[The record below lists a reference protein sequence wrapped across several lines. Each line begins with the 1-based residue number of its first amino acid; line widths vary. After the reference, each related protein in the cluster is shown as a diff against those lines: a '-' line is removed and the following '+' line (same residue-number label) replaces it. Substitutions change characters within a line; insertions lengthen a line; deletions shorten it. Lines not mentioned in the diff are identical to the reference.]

1 MIFLCEDSKTL
12 IKILQNAV
20 FSCGGNCVKIS
31 RVKRLLS
38 FLESIAGSFETAEGV
53 REMRKTKIVC
63 TLGPS
68 TDKEGVLRQMIQA
81 GMNVARFNF
90 SHGNHAEHQG
100 RLDALKA
107 LREELDAPV
116 AAMLDTRGPE
126 VRLRDFAGG
135 RVHLTAGQ
143 EFTLTTVQ
151 VEGDVHRCS
160 ITYGELPGDVK
171 AGDTLLLDDGLVRLT
186 VLETTETEIRCRVE
200 NDGDMKNRKGVN
212 VPGVRLNMPYMSQ
225 QDRDDILFGAEQG
238 FDYVA
243 ASFVRSAAD
252 VRELRN
258 LLDKAGSRMRII
270 AKIENQEGVSNLPE
284 ILDAADGI
292 MVARGD
298 MGVEIDF
305 AEIPLIQKNMIARCV
320 ACGKPVITATQ
331 MLDSMMENPRPT
343 RAEITDV
350 ANAIYDGTSAIML
363 SGETAA
369 GRYPVEAVKTMDAIA
384 RRTESDINH
393 VKRMAQMA
401 GGRNRLSIAAA
412 TAHAACTTAQE
423 IGADAILTV
432 SQRGTTA
439 RLVSRFHPGTPIIA
453 CLLDQQVRRQMALYW
468 GVEPIMMP
476 YASSTDE
483 LVDFAVQAAA
493 QAGIV
498 HEGDLVVVTA
508 GVPVGVAGT
517 TNMIRIQQV
526 GGALVNAV
534 GIGEKKASGPLC
546 VCRNTDEVAEKFQPG
561 DVLVVPYTTNELL
574 PYIRQAAAVITEEAS
589 VECHTATIGLALDK
603 PVIVGAAGVTQRLT
617 DGTMVTVDCA
627 RGLVRAMP

>member
-1 MIFLCEDSKTL
+1 M
-12 IKILQNAV
+12 
-20 FSCGGNCVKIS
+20 GNGFMNTPI
-31 RVKRLLS
+31 
-38 FLESIAGSFETAEGV
+38 
-53 REMRKTKIVC
+53 RKTKIVC
-63 TLGPS
+63 TMGPNVF
-68 TDKEGVLRQMIQA
+68 DKHLIAPLMKA

-90 SHGNHAEHQG
+90 SHGTYETHQHYYDEVC
-100 RLDALKA
+100 RIRD
-107 LREELDAPV
+107 ELVLPV
-116 AAMLDTRGPE
+116 ATMLDNKAPE
-126 VRLRDFAGG
+126 IRVRSFKNG
-135 RVHLTAGQ
+135 RVTLQNGQ
-143 EFTLTTVQ
+143 LFTLTTDE
-151 VEGDVHRCS
+151 VEGDEERVS
-160 ITYGELPGDVK
+160 ITYKELPQDIAVGSSI
-171 AGDTLLLDDGLVRLT
+171 LIDDGLIGMQVERIDGADI
-186 VLETTETEIRCRVE
+186 VCRVL
-200 NDGDMKNRKGVN
+200 NGGVVSNNKGVN
-212 VPGVRLNMPYMSQ
+212 IPNAHLSMPFISEKDHQ
-225 QDRDDILFGAEQG
+225 DILFAIKNGYD
-238 FDYVA
+238 FIA
-243 ASFVRSAAD
+243 ASFTRCAD
-252 VRELRN
+252 DIMQIRHILQEN
-258 LLDKAGSRMRII
+258 NCHTINII
-270 AKIENQEGVSNLPE
+270 AKIENMEGVENIDE
-284 ILDAADGI
+284 ILRVVDGV

-298 MGVEIDF
+298 LGVEVPLEDV
-305 AEIPLIQKNMIARCV
+305 PSLQKKLIQRGIA
-320 ACGKPVITATQ
+320 AGKPVITATQ
-331 MLDSMMENPRPT
+331 MLDSRRENPRPT
-343 RAEITDV
+343 RAEKPEV
-350 ANAIYDGTSAIML
+350 ATAIYDGTSAILL

-369 GRYPVEAVKTMDAIA
+369 GRYPVESVKTMDAIA

-393 VKRMAQMA
+393 VKRMTQMA
-401 GGRNRLSIAAA
+401 GGRNRLSVAAA

-493 QAGIV
+493 QAGVV

-546 VCRNTDEVAEKFQPG
+546 ICRSTDEVAEKFQPG
-561 DVLVVPYTTNELL
+561 DVLVVPYTTNKLL

-603 PVIVGAAGVTQRLT
+603 PVIVGAAGAVQRLT